1 MKLILNSDVTKLGR
15 KGDIVDVAKGYARN
29 YLLPKNLAIVATDS
43 NISIA
48 EKIQEKRIAEITE
61 SEELAE
67 SIKVALADAHLVI
80 PQKSTD
86 EGTLYA
92 AVANNEIVEVIEKF
106 SGFKIEESQ
115 IELNDQVKEIGL
127 HNIKI
132 RISEDVDF
140 DVVLEAVSYTHLTL
154 PTSIQV

>member
-15 KGDIVDVAKGYARN
+15 KGDIVEVAKGYARN

-43 NISIA
+43 NIAIA

-67 SIKVALADAHLVI
+67 SIKLALADAHLVI

-140 DVVLEAVSYTHLTL
+140 DVVLEVIPESG
-154 PTSIQV
+154 

>member
-15 KGDIVDVAKGYARN
+15 KGDVVDVEKGYARN

-43 NISIA
+43 NIAIA
-48 EKIQEKRIAEITE
+48 EKIQEKRNAEITE

-67 SIKVALADAHLVI
+67 SIKLALADAHLVI
-80 PQKSTD
+80 SQKSTD

-132 RISEDVDF
+132 KISEDVDF
-140 DVVLEAVSYTHLTL
+140 DVVLEVIPESG
-154 PTSIQV
+154 

>member
-43 NISIA
+43 NIAIA
-48 EKIQEKRIAEITE
+48 KKIQEKRIAEITE
-61 SEELAE
+61 GEELAE
-67 SIKVALADAHLVI
+67 SIKLALADAHLVI

-92 AVANNEIVEVIEKF
+92 SVTNNEIVEVIEKF

-132 RISEDVDF
+132 RITEDVDF
-140 DVVLEAVSYTHLTL
+140 DVVLEVIPESG
-154 PTSIQV
+154 

>member
-106 SGFKIEESQ
+106 SGFKIEENQ

-132 RISEDVDF
+132 QISEEVDF
-140 DVVLEAVSYTHLTL
+140 DVVLEVIPESG
-154 PTSIQV
+154 

>member
-80 PQKSTD
+80 SQKSTD

-140 DVVLEAVSYTHLTL
+140 DVVLEVIPESG
-154 PTSIQV
+154 

>member
-1 MKLILNSDVTKLGR
+1 M
-15 KGDIVDVAKGYARN
+15 AKGYARN

-140 DVVLEAVSYTHLTL
+140 DVVLEVIPESG
-154 PTSIQV
+154 

>member
-67 SIKVALADAHLVI
+67 SIKLALADAHLVI
-80 PQKSTD
+80 SQKSTD

-140 DVVLEAVSYTHLTL
+140 DVVLEVIPESG
-154 PTSIQV
+154 

>member
-15 KGDIVDVAKGYARN
+15 KGDIVNVAKGYARN

-48 EKIQEKRIAEITE
+48 EKIQEKRIAELTE

-67 SIKVALADAHLVI
+67 SIKDALADAHLVI
-80 PQKSTD
+80 SQKSTD

-106 SGFKIEESQ
+106 SGFKIEEKQ

-127 HNIKI
+127 HNVKIK
-132 RISEDVDF
+132 ISEDVDF
-140 DVVLEAVSYTHLTL
+140 DVVLEIIPESG
-154 PTSIQV
+154 

>member
-15 KGDIVDVAKGYARN
+15 KGDIVDVTKGYARN

-140 DVVLEAVSYTHLTL
+140 DVVLEVIPESG
-154 PTSIQV
+154 

>member
-43 NISIA
+43 NIAIA
-48 EKIQEKRIAEITE
+48 EKIQEKRNAEIIE

-67 SIKVALADAHLVI
+67 SIKFALADAHLVI

-132 RISEDVDF
+132 KISEDVDF
-140 DVVLEAVSYTHLTL
+140 VVVLEVIPESG
-154 PTSIQV
+154 

>member
-132 RISEDVDF
+132 RIS
-140 DVVLEAVSYTHLTL
+140 
-154 PTSIQV
+154 PK

>member
-127 HNIKI
+127 HNIII

-140 DVVLEAVSYTHLTL
+140 DVVLEVIPESG
-154 PTSIQV
+154 

>member
-43 NISIA
+43 NIAIA

-67 SIKVALADAHLVI
+67 SIKLALADAHLVI
-80 PQKSTD
+80 SQKSTD

-132 RISEDVDF
+132 IISEDVDF
-140 DVVLEAVSYTHLTL
+140 DVVLEVIPESG
-154 PTSIQV
+154 

>member
-15 KGDIVDVAKGYARN
+15 KGDIVDVAKGDARH

-43 NISIA
+43 NIAIA

-140 DVVLEAVSYTHLTL
+140 DVVLEVIPESG
-154 PTSIQV
+154 

>member
-106 SGFKIEESQ
+106 SGFKIEENQ
-115 IELNDQVKEIGL
+115 IELNEQVKEIGL

-132 RISEDVDF
+132 QISEDVDF
-140 DVVLEAVSYTHLTL
+140 DVVLEVIPESG
-154 PTSIQV
+154 

>member
-43 NISIA
+43 NISFA

-140 DVVLEAVSYTHLTL
+140 DVVLEVIPESG
-154 PTSIQV
+154 

>member
-29 YLLPKNLAIVATDS
+29 YLLPKNLAIVATDC

-140 DVVLEAVSYTHLTL
+140 DVVLEVIPESG
-154 PTSIQV
+154 

>member
-115 IELNDQVKEIGL
+115 IELTDQVKEIEL

-140 DVVLEAVSYTHLTL
+140 DVVLEVIPESG
-154 PTSIQV
+154 

>member
-140 DVVLEAVSYTHLTL
+140 DVVLEVIPESG
-154 PTSIQV
+154 

>member
-140 DVVLEAVSYTHLTL
+140 DVVLDVIPESG
-154 PTSIQV
+154 

>member
-43 NISIA
+43 NIAIA

-61 SEELAE
+61 GEELAE
-67 SIKVALADAHLVI
+67 SIKLALADAHLVI

-132 RISEDVDF
+132 KISKDVDF
-140 DVVLEAVSYTHLTL
+140 DVVLEVIPESG
-154 PTSIQV
+154 

>member
-140 DVVLEAVSYTHLTL
+140 DVVLEVIPEAG
-154 PTSIQV
+154 

>member
-43 NISIA
+43 NIAIA

-67 SIKVALADAHLVI
+67 SIKLALADAHLVI

-140 DVVLEAVSYTHLTL
+140 DVVLEVIPESG
-154 PTSIQV
+154 

>member
-43 NISIA
+43 NIAIA

-67 SIKVALADAHLVI
+67 SIKLALADAHLVI

-115 IELNDQVKEIGL
+115 IQLNDQVKEIGL

-140 DVVLEAVSYTHLTL
+140 DVVLEVNPESG
-154 PTSIQV
+154 

>member
-1 MKLILNSDVTKLGR
+1 MKLILNSDVAKLGR

-43 NISIA
+43 NILIA
-48 EKIQEKRIAEITE
+48 EKIQEKRIAEISE
-61 SEELAE
+61 SEDLAE
-67 SIKVALADAHLVI
+67 SIKAALADAHLVI
-80 PQKSTD
+80 SQKSTD

-92 AVANNEIVEVIEKF
+92 AVANNEIVEAIEKF

-115 IELNDQVKEIGL
+115 IQLNDQVKEIGL

-140 DVVLEAVSYTHLTL
+140 DVVLEVNPESG
-154 PTSIQV
+154 

>member
-43 NISIA
+43 NIAIA

-67 SIKVALADAHLVI
+67 SIKLALADAHLVI
-80 PQKSTD
+80 SQKSTD

-132 RISEDVDF
+132 KISEDVDF
-140 DVVLEAVSYTHLTL
+140 DVVLEVI
-154 PTSIQV
+154 PEPG

>member
-115 IELNDQVKEIGL
+115 IELNDQVKENGL

-140 DVVLEAVSYTHLTL
+140 DVVLEVIPESG
-154 PTSIQV
+154 

>member
-127 HNIKI
+127 HKIKI

-140 DVVLEAVSYTHLTL
+140 DVVLEVIPESG
-154 PTSIQV
+154 

>member
-80 PQKSTD
+80 PHKSTD

-140 DVVLEAVSYTHLTL
+140 DVVLEVIPESG
-154 PTSIQV
+154 

>member
-92 AVANNEIVEVIEKF
+92 SISNESIIEAIEKF
-106 SGFKIEESQ
+106 SGYKINESQ
-115 IELNDQVKEIGL
+115 ISDNAIKEIGL
-127 HNIKI
+127 HDITINL
-132 RISEDVDF
+132 SGDVSF
-140 DVVLEAVSYTHLTL
+140 EVTLEIVPET
-154 PTSIQV
+154 